1 MENVRKHRQIKHLT
15 NEANQARKNQ
25 LVLEPN
31 YHKTNVLAKGM
42 KKTQIHMNK
51 PVYLGL
57 SILELSKIV
66 LYEFCMIVLKQNIEQ
81 KPKLYYMDA
90 GSFIVYIKAN
100 HICKDIVNDVE
111 QGLILE
117 IRIRQYH
124 YLKEK
129 QKRKLKFEDYKNCI
143 EATEL
148 ENKINY
154 LEKDKIET
162 DSLKKDHK
170 EFIKNNK
177 LILKT
182 HQRFMIE
189 KNNLFS
195 EEINKIALNSNDGKT
210 MQPLDSIERYV
221 YGKRKD
227 LVSEIEEI
235 KCDNI
240 Y

>member
-1 MENVRKHRQIKHLT
+1 
-15 NEANQARKNQ
+15 
-25 LVLEPN
+25 
-31 YHKTNVLAKGM
+31 M

-81 KPKLYYMDA
+81 KTKLYYMDA

-129 QKRKLKFEDYKNCI
+129 
-143 EATEL
+143 
-148 ENKINY
+148 
-154 LEKDKIET
+154 
-162 DSLKKDHK
+162 
-170 EFIKNNK
+170 
-177 LILKT
+177 
-182 HQRFMIE
+182 
-189 KNNLFS
+189 
-195 EEINKIALNSNDGKT
+195 
-210 MQPLDSIERYV
+210 
-221 YGKRKD
+221 
-227 LVSEIEEI
+227 
-235 KCDNI
+235 
-240 Y
+240 